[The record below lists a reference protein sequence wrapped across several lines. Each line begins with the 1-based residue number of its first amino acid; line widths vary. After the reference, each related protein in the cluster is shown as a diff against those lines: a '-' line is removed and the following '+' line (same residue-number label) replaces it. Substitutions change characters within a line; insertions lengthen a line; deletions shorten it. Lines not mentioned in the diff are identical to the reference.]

1 MRRWYSYVWVF
12 SHESL
17 PHCYLQPPGD
27 FEILFDVGLFDFEW
41 TYAIFNP
48 RKTYKTR
55 DSVFAQRR
63 TTTWYEQPDVEFRG
77 ESNAK

>member
-1 MRRWYSYVWVF
+1 MLLS
-12 SHESL
+12 
-17 PHCYLQPPGD
+17 
-27 FEILFDVGLFDFEW
+27 VGLFDFDW

-63 TTTWYEQPDVEFRG
+63 TTTWYEQSDVEFRG